1 MSTPTPPPTP
11 RPPHTHP
18 SPPQTGDEIFKK
30 WWGWEFFTRSGGK
43 PRMGGR
49 IFKVSL
55 RSWQGGVNPITL
67 RRPPP
72 FFSNFNHLPAP
83 TSQHFQ
89 SPLPLLFLFF
99 SFFGWMGDHA
109 TFDVLFYM
117 MIMWICSC
125 QVCVLC
131 NKASNLLRSD
141 TTWFFTGTLIIS
153 HTQTEHS
160 THTEH
165 TQGVVDWH
173 THTVIYLQHLL
184 CAHSSYLYSLND

>member
-1 MSTPTPPPTP
+1 MKFLKNG
-11 RPPHTHP
+11 
-18 SPPQTGDEIFKK
+18 GDGNFLPEVGGSQE
-30 WWGWEFFTRSGGK
+30 WGGR
-43 PRMGGR
+43 GGR

-55 RSWQGGVNPITL
+55 RSWQGRVNPITL

-141 TTWFFTGTLIIS
+141 TERGFLLVLWLYHTHKLNTA
-153 HTQTEHS
+153 HTQS
-160 THTEH
+160 TLR
-165 TQGVVDWH
+165 G
-173 THTVIYLQHLL
+173 
-184 CAHSSYLYSLND
+184 